1 MRRGLGARGPYFRGR
16 GIEQGTLVA
25 QDTAGAAGQA
35 AGRAKPSIILASYP
49 DQAGARGAALDD
61 AAVTGTLTKPFDPRL
76 LLERLETLAA

>member
-1 MRRGLGARGPYFRGR
+1 MLILDLKLPLIEGLGVYK
-16 GIEQGTLVA
+16 TL
-25 QDTAGAAGQA
+25 QA